1 MVGSGTPPTIA
12 TAPAT
17 KPLPFSVMVNEPTGR
32 FAGWTDASV
41 GYGFNSV
48 TVALAETVRS
58 ALLVAVTVT
67 VFGLGMA
74 AGDVYRPPFA
84 VIAPAEPVAPAGSAM
99 VQVTVAGVVPV
110 TLAVN
115 C

>member
-1 MVGSGTPPTIA
+1 VVGSDTPPTTA

-17 KPLPFSVMVNEPTGR
+17 KPLPFRVTVKEPTGR

-41 GYGFNSV
+41 GYGFRSV
-48 TVALAETVRS
+48 MVVLAETVGL

-74 AGDVYRPPFA
+74 AGGVYRPPFA
-84 VIAPAEPVAPAGSAM
+84 VMVPAPVAGAI
-99 VQVTVAGVVPV
+99 VQVTPVVVVPV
-110 TLAVN
+110 TLAEN